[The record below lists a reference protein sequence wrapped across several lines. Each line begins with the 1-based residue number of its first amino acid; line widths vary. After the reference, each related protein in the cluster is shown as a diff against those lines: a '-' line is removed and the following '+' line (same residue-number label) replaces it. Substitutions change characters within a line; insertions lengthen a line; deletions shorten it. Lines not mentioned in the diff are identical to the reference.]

1 MGNNK
6 FIVFNLDISDAES
19 LNRSNLRR
27 YCPKCHKT
35 YSLAFDPG
43 ITHCKDDNTELIVRD
58 DDKPE
63 VIQKRIQE
71 FNEDVVPTMN
81 FLREKGV
88 LKDINGVGPVD
99 EIFNNIDNVI
109 KEYI

>member
-6 FIVFNLDISDAES
+6 FIVFNLDISDVES
-19 LNRSNLRR
+19 LKRSNLRR

-43 ITHCKDDNTELIVRD
+43 LTHCKDDNTELIIRD

-88 LKDINGVGPVD
+88 LKDINGIGPVE
-99 EIFNNIDNVI
+99 EIFNNIDKVI
-109 KEYI
+109 KENI